1 MQFTALFTTTQDLTD
16 AAKALYQLE
25 TRPTAA
31 ALESARIRLLDAMRH
46 HCLTKDRE
54 LLAML
59 RESEDCAH
67 QAMARRTTE
76 QDLEWRQRMLD
87 HFVAWPL
94 RKIHADPHGHRAAA
108 HLHAHPAARAAIAA
122 DGRDLIRRLTDDFN
136 PSRHHRR
143 VHVLLP

>member
-108 HLHAHPAARAAIAA
+108 HRLLRLCERRAAHQEQ
-122 DGRDLIRRLTDDFN
+122 L
-136 PSRHHRR
+136 
-143 VHVLLP
+143 LLPMAEETLVLRPLAA